1 MISADT
7 VFVSNFV
14 YMKWHIES
22 FVWAL
27 TKTDVCQVIE
37 FSTGGQQVVVI
48 SDRFTKETGS
58 VWPQF

>member
-48 SDRFTKETGS
+48 SDRWTKETGS